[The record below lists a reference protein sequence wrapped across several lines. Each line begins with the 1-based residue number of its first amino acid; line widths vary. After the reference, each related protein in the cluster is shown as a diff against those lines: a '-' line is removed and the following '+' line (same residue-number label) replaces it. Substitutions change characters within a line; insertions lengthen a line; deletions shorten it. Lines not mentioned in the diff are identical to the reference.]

1 MLQVGK
7 PLALIAA
14 AGCAAVALSA
24 CDSTLRIAPSFPPST
39 ATPST
44 ATPASES
51 PAADAPASEPLVP
64 AAPASEPPAAA
75 APASEPS
82 APATSARWT
91 AINWKKVAF
100 EALGCPADAR
110 FPAEAKIDGPHY
122 ADLNGNGMSEAVVA
136 ASCPAATAG
145 PVRVFVYED
154 AETRRPM
161 KRLLTVGQDQELRSA
176 KIKMKGSTLTVTS
189 DSGSERY
196 TWNGTKFRRR

>member
-1 MLQVGK
+1 MHQAGK

-14 AGCAAVALSA
+14 AGCAAIALAA

-39 ATPST
+39 ATPPT
-44 ATPASES
+44 APTA
-51 PAADAPASEPLVP
+51 
-64 AAPASEPPAAA
+64 EPPV
-75 APASEPS
+75 APTTPPS

-91 AINWKKVAF
+91 AINWKTVAF
-100 EALGCPADAR
+100 KALGCPADAR

>member
-7 PLALIAA
+7 PLALVAA

-39 ATPST
+39 TTP
-44 ATPASES
+44 
-51 PAADAPASEPLVP
+51 P
-64 AAPASEPPAAA
+64 AAPTAEPPAPAA
-75 APASEPS
+75 EPPAR
-82 APATSARWT
+82 ATSARWT
-91 AINWKKVAF
+91 AINWKTVAF

-161 KRLLTVGQDQELRSA
+161 KRLLTVGQDEGLRSA
-176 KIKMKGSTLTVTS
+176 EVKMKGSTLTVTS